1 MVLRKIP
8 GKGFIN
14 KIGSFGLVILSG
26 LIHIG
31 ETKLDKI
38 RDIELK

>member
-14 KIGSFGLVILSG
+14 KIGSFGLVVLSG

-31 ETKLDKI
+31 EKKLDKI
-38 RDIELK
+38 KNIELK